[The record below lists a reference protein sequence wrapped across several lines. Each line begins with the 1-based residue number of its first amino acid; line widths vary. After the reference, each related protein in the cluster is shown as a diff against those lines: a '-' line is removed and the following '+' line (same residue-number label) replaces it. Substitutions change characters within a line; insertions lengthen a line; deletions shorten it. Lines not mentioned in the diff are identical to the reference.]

1 MDLIDFERRWNEKPL
16 LRKVYSDFFR
26 RALSEF
32 VEGPSLE
39 IGGGLGKFHEFAP
52 EVLVSDI
59 QFSSYMTLCA
69 DAHNI
74 PFRKG
79 SLGNI
84 VGFDVLHHFQYP
96 FEFLKEAARVL
107 RPGGRLVLIEPAITA
122 GSYLFYKFLHHEP
135 VKFVSLES
143 MKHACSSS
151 DPYDSNQAIPT
162 ILSRNTSSSILQ
174 HYGLKVVKREKFGV
188 FVYPLSG
195 GFKPWSLLPYN
206 MADMLTTADNILSQY
221 VGNLFGFRITLVFE
235 RQSP

>member
-1 MDLIDFERRWNEKPL
+1 MECKTVIA
-16 LRKVYSDFFR
+16 KVYSDFFR

-32 VEGPSLE
+32 GEGPSLE

-59 QFSSYMTLCA
+59 QFSPYMTVCA

-74 PFRKG
+74 PFRTG

-107 RPGGRLVLIEPAITA
+107 RPGGRLVLIEPGITV

-143 MKHACSSS
+143 MKQACSSP

-162 ILSRNTSSSILQ
+162 ILSRNASISTLQ

-195 GFKPWSLLPYN
+195 GFKSWSLLPYN
-206 MADMLTTADNILSQY
+206 MADMLTAVDNMLSRY

-235 RQSP
+235 RLNP